1 DRWTTVTSCTV
12 YGVFRAEQLFVP
24 QYRCADAACEHA
36 TQFDGFYHG
45 FLRTAGSTFMDIDL
59 VNLVRLNLVVGATPL
74 SATYRVVQGLYS
86 ARGLQFCSKST
97 FVTACWAILYA
108 LEVDLVSCFKC
119 PHCGNLDTA
128 PIIVGDGNAKM
139 ACRRE
144 FSSPKV
150 ECARDTTPNTGVSI
164 DNRTFIRDP
173 TTRKMLLHFCGSRA
187 KQGDHPPAL
196 MTVAN
201 HAALRA
207 RLVHHASVLAPL
219 FDMILANET
228 DERGLCTRKWK
239 TFLSDLARH
248 SPVQNGV
255 VRNPSSMGPTLLAL
269 ADESSR
275 PQHLPAALACL
286 QANMPAFAQTLR
298 ETNMDVQPFHIMWAP
313 LSGVLRRLATEFCNY
328 LDQLPAVECL
338 PRPMENVLYADDELH
353 EWFPGA
359 PVRNLLRTYED
370 HHRADDTICTKNSP
384 GARYKMPGIFHFCC
398 PHGICLGFSVLHD
411 YESPMHPFSIL
422 CQRWTQT
429 EAMRIVIMDNAC
441 NLHTYCLRREPWLF
455 RNVWFVVDRLHYF
468 NHINC
473 SSGYRIDNFPFL
485 RDISTVTCEV
495 FNATFKAVVKQA
507 GFMNMS
513 HFIVFTKHYIRE
525 VNERRVQQVG
535 LEVAR
540 ASAKRE

>member
-1 DRWTTVTSCTV
+1 
-12 YGVFRAEQLFVP
+12 
-24 QYRCADAACEHA
+24 
-36 TQFDGFYHG
+36 
-45 FLRTAGSTFMDIDL
+45 
-59 VNLVRLNLVVGATPL
+59 
-74 SATYRVVQGLYS
+74 
-86 ARGLQFCSKST
+86 
-97 FVTACWAILYA
+97 
-108 LEVDLVSCFKC
+108 
-119 PHCGNLDTA
+119 
-128 PIIVGDGNAKM
+128 
-139 ACRRE
+139 
-144 FSSPKV
+144 
-150 ECARDTTPNTGVSI
+150 
-164 DNRTFIRDP
+164 
-173 TTRKMLLHFCGSRA
+173 
-187 KQGDHPPAL
+187 
-196 MTVAN
+196 
-201 HAALRA
+201 
-207 RLVHHASVLAPL
+207 
-219 FDMILANET
+219 
-228 DERGLCTRKWK
+228 
-239 TFLSDLARH
+239 
-248 SPVQNGV
+248 
-255 VRNPSSMGPTLLAL
+255 
-269 ADESSR
+269 
-275 PQHLPAALACL
+275 
-286 QANMPAFAQTLR
+286 
-298 ETNMDVQPFHIMWAP
+298 MWAP

-535 LEVAR
+535 LEVAP
-540 ASAKRE
+540 ASAKRETWRSVNGIISELQDAFTISSGRTCSVENPCAFCT